1 MMLVKVSKIEELVSA
16 VRLSYKIYYESDNKE
31 MTLLSNDTVTG
42 MSLGDLLM
50 MISMEKIYFE
60 KI

>member
-1 MMLVKVSKIEELVSA
+1 MLVKVSKIEELVSA